1 MIEDDKGISD
11 GRLWRNEKKSITLQ
25 KTSVYMLSKE
35 ISSALMS
42 MKSYFEG
49 QPIERA
55 WLFGSCSR
63 GEETPTSDIDILVD
77 YKEGVRITLF
87 TISRISLQ
95 LSDMVG
101 RRVDLVERD
110 GLLPF
115 AVDSVNKDKILIYER
130 KD

>member
-1 MIEDDKGISD
+1 
-11 GRLWRNEKKSITLQ
+11 
-25 KTSVYMLSKE
+25 MLSKE